1 MSYKTILVHVD
12 DSINLT
18 PRIELACRIAMQESA
33 HLIGA
38 ATTGVSQF
46 IYQSAVVDMRGDYI
60 TGYIESLRQR
70 AAVGLKSFETITRRV
85 GVPSVEQRLVDDE
98 TAGGISLQAR
108 YSDLVVLGQTDPAEP
123 SAVVGNDFPEF
134 VVLHSGCPASIVPY
148 AGQFEN
154 IAEKVLIA
162 WDGSPQAKRA
172 VHDAIPLLQ
181 RAALVEV
188 GVFNASER
196 PNRHGAQPGADL
208 ALYLARHGIAINVQE
223 RIVPHEEIGAALL
236 PHVAATGA
244 GMLVM
249 GCFGHSRLREIL
261 LDGVSRTILSSM
273 TVPVFMSH

>member
-18 PRIELACRIAMQESA
+18 PRIELACRIALQESA
-33 HLIGA
+33 HLIGV
-38 ATTGVSQF
+38 ATTGVSRY
-46 IYQSAVVDMRGDYI
+46 IYQSAVVDMSSDYI

-70 AAVGLKSFETITRRV
+70 AAASLTSFEAITRRF
-85 GVPSVEQRLVDDE
+85 GVLSVEQRLVDDE
-98 TAGGISLQAR
+98 NAGGISLQAR
-108 YSDLVVLGQTDPAEP
+108 YSDLVVLGQSDPAEP
-123 SAVVGNDFPEF
+123 SAVVGNDFPEA
-134 VVLHSGCPASIVPY
+134 VVLHSGCPALIVPY
-148 AGQFEN
+148 AGHFKN
-154 IAEKVLIA
+154 IGVKVLIA
-162 WDGSPQAKRA
+162 WDGSSQAKRA
-172 VHDAIPLLQ
+172 VHGAIPLLQ

-188 GVFNASER
+188 GIFNASER
-196 PNRHGAQPGADL
+196 PDRHGAQPGADL

-236 PHVAATGA
+236 SHVADTGTD
-244 GMLVM
+244 MLVM